1 MISDGVTRAKEY
13 RKIVSNLP
21 SILSGRKKAMA
32 TEILLPSLKCP
43 EVFQCIPL
51 TDDERLGLMKD
62 SVMKWGEAHGDPLA
76 YLMATLWTVE
86 LSLVDSRMRKRD
98 LYEFMRVLVGS
109 VSTWRAKEIRKAI
122 VTKTENLSK
131 LHPGLLG
138 ELK

>member
-1 MISDGVTRAKEY
+1 MIPDGAIRTKEY
-13 RKIVSNLP
+13 REIVSNLP

-43 EVFQCIPL
+43 EVFQCVPL
-51 TDDERLGLMKD
+51 TDDERSELRKD
-62 SVMKWGEAHGDPLA
+62 GVMKWGEAHGDPLA
-76 YLMATLWTVE
+76 YIMSTLWTVE
-86 LSLVDSRMRKRD
+86 LSLVDPKMRKRD

-109 VSTWRAKEIRKAI
+109 VSAWRAKEIRKAI

-138 ELK
+138 ES